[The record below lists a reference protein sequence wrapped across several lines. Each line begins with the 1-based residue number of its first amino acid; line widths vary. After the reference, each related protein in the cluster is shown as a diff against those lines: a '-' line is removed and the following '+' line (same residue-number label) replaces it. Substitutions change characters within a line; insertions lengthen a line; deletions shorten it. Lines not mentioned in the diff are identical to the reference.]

1 MGAIV
6 TDEQAAQFKVMLVE
20 DDPGDAGL
28 VKAAFASSRFDCRI
42 EHILD
47 GVEAMK
53 RLRAMAAE
61 GTSFLPDL
69 VLLDLNMPRKSGHE
83 VLAEMKAE
91 EALKDVPVVVLT
103 TSDAERDVAGAYHA
117 GASGFV
123 TKPVDVDALFESIQG
138 ILEYWFGLM
147 RLPAGRP

>member
-1 MGAIV
+1 M
-6 TDEQAAQFKVMLVE
+6 TNSMSPQFKVMLVE

-28 VKAAFASSRFDCRI
+28 VKAAFASSRFSCQI
-42 EHILD
+42 EHIAD

-53 RLRAMAAE
+53 RLRAAVN
-61 GTSFLPDL
+61 GDPTTLPDL

-83 VLAEMKAE
+83 VLAEMKADPI
-91 EALKDVPVVVLT
+91 LKDVPVVVLT
-103 TSDAERDVAGAYHA
+103 TSDAERDVATAYHC

-147 RLPAGRP
+147 RLPGSRS